1 MARNGRQLTRR
12 SNATVLPLELFFDLV
27 FVLAVTQCTALMAA
41 NPTWSGMG
49 QGLLALTALWWAWTS
64 YAWLTSVIDPEQ
76 DATRITIFSAMG
88 AMLVVSLCVPEAFGD
103 LALTFALAYAAVR
116 SIQIL
121 LFTLASPDDADL
133 RRSVLGLG
141 ISSAISVGLLVG
153 AAFVDAP
160 YREVLWLIAILC
172 DLLGPF
178 LFGSAGW
185 RLVPGHFA
193 ERHGLIVIIALGES
207 IVAIGVGAAHATIDA
222 AVIAVAVL
230 GVFLSAALWW
240 LYFDVA
246 ALATERRLSAMEA
259 GQQQNALARDAY
271 SYVHLLLVAGIVL
284 LALGLK
290 SVMAHVSE
298 PLHIEAAVALAGGVA
313 LYLFG
318 HVAFRY
324 RFTRTINRERLGVG
338 IVLVVL
344 VPVATTVPAWA
355 ALVLVAVITWALVT
369 YETTA
374 WSDTRKYIRNEHGLP
389 DNDGLVRRDPTGSAT
404 PIDDHDG
411 ESPS

>member
-1 MARNGRQLTRR
+1 
-12 SNATVLPLELFFDLV
+12 
-27 FVLAVTQCTALMAA
+27 
-41 NPTWSGMG
+41 
-49 QGLLALTALWWAWTS
+49 
-64 YAWLTSVIDPEQ
+64 
-76 DATRITIFSAMG
+76 
-88 AMLVVSLCVPEAFGD
+88 
-103 LALTFALAYAAVR
+103 
-116 SIQIL
+116 
-121 LFTLASPDDADL
+121 
-133 RRSVLGLG
+133 
-141 ISSAISVGLLVG
+141 
-153 AAFVDAP
+153 
-160 YREVLWLIAILC
+160 
-172 DLLGPF
+172 
-178 LFGSAGW
+178 
-185 RLVPGHFA
+185 
-193 ERHGLIVIIALGES
+193 
-207 IVAIGVGAAHATIDA
+207 
-222 AVIAVAVL
+222 
-230 GVFLSAALWW
+230 
-240 LYFDVA
+240 
-246 ALATERRLSAMEA
+246 MEA

-344 VPVATTVPAWA
+344 GPVATTVPAWA

>member
-1 MARNGRQLTRR
+1 M
-12 SNATVLPLELFFDLV
+12 
-27 FVLAVTQCTALMAA
+27 
-41 NPTWSGMG
+41 
-49 QGLLALTALWWAWTS
+49 
-64 YAWLTSVIDPEQ
+64 
-76 DATRITIFSAMG
+76 
-88 AMLVVSLCVPEAFGD
+88 
-103 LALTFALAYAAVR
+103 
-116 SIQIL
+116 
-121 LFTLASPDDADL
+121 
-133 RRSVLGLG
+133 
-141 ISSAISVGLLVG
+141 
-153 AAFVDAP
+153 
-160 YREVLWLIAILC
+160 
-172 DLLGPF
+172 
-178 LFGSAGW
+178 
-185 RLVPGHFA
+185 
-193 ERHGLIVIIALGES
+193 IIALGES